1 MKSIVNNKA
10 LASGAALILTGIFI
24 LWEHF
29 NGGVITHHLLAR
41 EDMPGISNLW
51 GLLTIPLLSWLTV
64 SLIQRRRDKKRKL
77 GLDLGNFETQVL
89 KHFLAALV
97 FGIIASLL
105 WEFNL
110 EDYLQYYI
118 LLPVLIALFRP
129 VHFPE
134 CFLGFVIGMLFTFGG
149 ILPMIIGVVLLV
161 LCFLANIIIRVLK
174 NLLFSKGS

>member
-1 MKSIVNNKA
+1 MKSILTNKVLVA
-10 LASGAALILTGIFI
+10 GAALILTTIFI

-64 SLIQRRRDKKRKL
+64 SLIQRRRDKKIKS
-77 GLDLGNFETQVL
+77 GLDMGDFETNVL

-105 WEFNL
+105 WEFNQ
-110 EDYLQYYI
+110 EHILQYYI
-118 LLPVLIALFRP
+118 LLPILIAFFRP
-129 VHFPE
+129 VNFPE

-149 ILPMIIGVVLLV
+149 ILPMIIGTVLLV
-161 LCFLANIIIRVLK
+161 LCFLVNILIRVLK
-174 NLLFSKGS
+174 NLFFRKAG